1 MESREQPYAGS
12 VHPELDRATVVV
24 VDDEQANVVL
34 LERILRAAGVGE
46 VHGITDPHRALAAC
60 LDHDADL
67 LMLDMLMPGM
77 DGFAVMSA
85 VREALPTDGFL
96 PVVILTAD
104 ASTVTRD
111 RALMAGANDFVTKPF
126 DRAEVVLRARN
137 LLATRRLYLELQEHN
152 ASLQADLEAQ
162 RAQARRAAEEL
173 SNRRQRID
181 RVLDGDALSMVLQP
195 IRELATGEL
204 CGVEALARFATEPQ
218 WPPNRWFEEAA
229 AVGRGVDLELQAVR
243 TALSEL
249 MHLPSELFLSV
260 NVSPATAL
268 SPELPEVLGPAPAR
282 VVLELTEHTRIDDH
296 ELLAA
301 AIAPVRRSGVR
312 LAVDDAGAGY
322 AGLRQI
328 LRLRP
333 DIIKLDIELTRGI
346 DQDPARRAL
355 ATAMVAFAS
364 DIGARI
370 VAEGIETAD
379 EVDTLL
385 GVGVE
390 WGQGYHLGR
399 PDAPSA
405 LTAESTPTKDHG

>member
-249 MHLPSELFLSV
+249 VHLPSELFLSV